1 MLGSALGTHGGAL
14 GAQPARSRRYSGSKY
29 CSLHFFVRGINTTSF
44 HVVFL
49 IEGHFYMHKIIY
61 SMLRTAP
68 NRIPIFTP
76 PGSGLRSTELHI
88 GLGLGGV
95 MTPRGG

>member
-1 MLGSALGTHGGAL
+1 MRNRPGPGATL
-14 GAQPARSRRYSGSKY
+14 AVNIVRYT
-29 CSLHFFVRGINTTSF
+29 FFVRGINTTSF

-68 NRIPIFTP
+68 NRIPIFSP
-76 PGSGLRSTELHI
+76 PLIFGGGRLRSTELKVPV
-88 GLGLGGV
+88 L
-95 MTPRGG
+95 TPPKTPLRDLRW